1 MTEKI
6 KKFIEEFKK
15 LENRETIKINLIP
28 ETKTPLTSSNVA
40 GWFYL
45 HKTSTIPTTSKGEQ
59 LMYLAQ
65 INCEELPENS
75 IYPSKG
81 IMQFWIFGGDY
92 NLGSD
97 YTKPTSDSKKRVIYY
112 PEVEEHFTEAELA
125 EMYKPEEDKKEG

>member
-28 ETKTPLTSSNVA
+28 ETKTPLMSSNVA

-45 HKTSTIPTTSKGEQ
+45 PKTSTIPTTSKGEQ

-65 INCEELPENS
+65 INCEELPEIAS
-75 IYPSKG
+75 IRLRASCS
-81 IMQFWIFGGDY
+81 FGY
-92 NLGSD
+92 L
-97 YTKPTSDSKKRVIYY
+97 
-112 PEVEEHFTEAELA
+112 EETTT
-125 EMYKPEEDKKEG
+125 